1 LTVTCRT
8 RCIAITGAFTFFALF
23 AALGLLAISG
33 RTLAADQAVMLWVHQ
48 WMSPGR
54 TAAMLAVTQ
63 LGTFLIAGP
72 ICLVEG
78 YFYYRSGRRW
88 VAVVLILAVAT
99 DPLAIESLKLVFAR
113 PRPELWPHL
122 APSAG
127 FSYPSGHTA
136 LATVAYGFSAI
147 LLVTRV
153 PTRLAPVVVFGIAAT
168 VIALVALSRVYLG
181 VHYPSDVVGA
191 VLFGTGW
198 IFLWW
203 GVLNAIPLA
212 EARSRQRAQTPF
224 GD

>member
-1 LTVTCRT
+1 LALTCRT
-8 RCIAITGAFTFFALF
+8 RCIAITGAFAFFALF
-23 AALGLLAISG
+23 AALGILATSG
-33 RTLAADQAVMLWVHQ
+33 RTLAVDQAVMLWIHQ
-48 WMSPGR
+48 WTSPGL

-78 YFYYRSGRRW
+78 YFFYRRRQSW
-88 VAVVLILAVAT
+88 VAVALILAVAT
-99 DPLAIESLKLVFAR
+99 DPLAVESLKFVFSR

-122 APSAG
+122 APATG
-127 FSYPSGHTA
+127 FSYPSGHAA
-136 LATVAYGFSAI
+136 LATVAYGVSAI

-153 PTRLAPVVVFGIAAT
+153 PTRLGSVVVFGIAAT

-191 VLFGTGW
+191 MLFGTCW
-198 IFLWW
+198 IFLWL

-212 EARSRQRAQTPF
+212 GARSRQPAQTPF